1 MTKKEHKAY
10 VTGHVK
16 VKCIAANQP
25 GLLRVVRVHS
35 RERDEETPCSCLP
48 EHKLL
53 CVLRYYTAQVV
64 LAMVAASQG
73 LY

>member
-10 VTGHVK
+10 VTGHVIVK
-16 VKCIAANQP
+16 VKSNQP
-25 GLLRVVRVHS
+25 GLLWVVRVHS